1 MSESKEFRIMKHVPH
16 KTISRSL
23 LYIRTLER
31 LIQAGQECVSSKQLA
46 DIIGL
51 TDVQIRK
58 DISNFGKAGR
68 PRIGYRTQELKKILE
83 EFVTQHAAH
92 VALFGA
98 GNLGSAILK
107 YPGFQQKKIRIV
119 AAFDAD
125 RRKIGSIVN
134 GIKVYDI
141 AEAKRVIAQKH
152 AEIGII
158 AVPEDAAQPVADIM
172 VAAGLKGIINFS
184 PVSISVPRTVAVRN
198 IDLAIEFQALFWEIS
213 RAR

>member
-1 MSESKEFRIMKHVPH
+1 MKRFPQR
-16 KTISRSL
+16 TISRSL

-31 LIQAGQECVSSKQLA
+31 LMQAKQDCVSSQQLA
-46 DIIGL
+46 EITGV

-68 PRIGYRTQELKKILE
+68 PRIGYRTEELQNILE
-83 EFVTQHAAH
+83 EFVSQNAVH

-98 GNLGSAILK
+98 GNLGSAILR
-107 YPGFQQKKIRIV
+107 YPGFQQKKIRMV

-125 RRKIGSIVN
+125 RRKIGTEVN
-134 GIKVYDI
+134 GVKVYDI
-141 AEAKRVIAQKH
+141 ADAKRIIARTRP
-152 AEIGII
+152 EIGII
-158 AVPEDAAQPVADIM
+158 AVPEEAAQRVANVM
-172 VAAGLKGIINFS
+172 VAAGVKGIINFS
-184 PVSISVPRTVAVRN
+184 PVSIAVPRGVAVRA